1 MKRLIAA
8 VASAVMTLPFIN
20 ISSASALNFSM
31 GQSLNSESAV
41 LVSLDTDM
49 VLMEKNAD
57 KKQMPGPLVN
67 IMTAVVCLENCY
79 SIEDEV
85 TMDSEIY
92 SHLSDTEYPD
102 DLRYADIIDGDVLT
116 YTDML
121 YAMMLTSSVEA
132 AETIA
137 YNIGEKS
144 VSKFVEMMNATADK
158 IGLESTHFTNP
169 TGMYDE
175 NQYTTARDM
184 VKLTEYA
191 LKVPMFETIASTYTY
206 KPTVPNTENHKS
218 LDDWFWTHSNS
229 MMDPESTYYYLGTRG
244 LKTANLEKGGRN
256 IVTTVSKDGN
266 KYLAVLM
273 NSPITDE
280 DGNIYYGHLEDAVD
294 VFKWAYNHFSYQVVL
309 AESAELGE
317 LPVSIAEGNDYVL
330 AKPREELTL
339 LWPDSVDVSLISKDN
354 IKWYKNTLQAPIKK
368 NEPLGEVTLEYSG
381 EALATVELVAVS
393 DVERSVSKYNLFAIS
408 MFPKSSWFHKA
419 LVISLLLCGIYILMC
434 VYSYVVFKN
443 HSKPLKPIYAVPKV
457 EKKKKKKDEK

>member
-1 MKRLIAA
+1 MKKILS
-8 VASAVMTLPFIN
+8 VLSAVLMVLPFIS
-20 ISSASALNFSM
+20 ISDASALNFSM

-49 VLMEKNAD
+49 ILMEKNAD
-57 KKQMPGPLVN
+57 KRQMPGPLVN

-79 SIEDEV
+79 NIEKEV
-85 TMDSEIY
+85 TMDQSVY
-92 SHLSDTEYPD
+92 AHVSDTEYVD
-102 DLRYADIIDGDVLT
+102 DLRFADIIDGDVLT

-137 YNIGEKS
+137 YQVGDES
-144 VSKFVEMMNATADK
+144 VDKFVDMMNEKAEK

-169 TGMYDE
+169 TGMYDPD
-175 NQYTTARDM
+175 QYTTARDM

-191 LKVPMFETIASTYTY
+191 LTVPLFETIATTY
-206 KPTVPNTENHKS
+206 KYEPTVPNVENHKK
-218 LDDWFWTHSNS
+218 LDEWFWTHSNT
-229 MMDPESTYYYLGTRG
+229 MMDPESRYYYPGARG
-244 LKTANLEKGGRN
+244 IKTANLEKGGRN

-273 NSPITDE
+273 NSPINDE
-280 DGNIYYGHLEDAVD
+280 DGAVVYGHLEDAAD
-294 VFKWAYNHFSYQVVL
+294 IFNWAYSHFSYQVVL
-309 AESAELGE
+309 ADTAELGE

-330 AKPREELTL
+330 AKPRQEITL

-354 IKWYKNTLQAPIKK
+354 ITWYKNALQAPVKK
-368 NEPLGEVTLEYSG
+368 NEALGEVALEYSG
-381 EALATVELVAVS
+381 ETIATVELVAVS
-393 DVERSVSKYNLFAIS
+393 DVERSMSKYNLFAAS

-419 LVISLLLCGIYILMC
+419 LVISLVLCAIYILMC
-434 VYSYVVFKN
+434 IYSYVVFKN

-457 EKKKKKKDEK
+457 EKKKKKSEK

>member
-1 MKRLIAA
+1 MRRILAA
-8 VASAVMTLPFIN
+8 ISSIVMILPFIN
-20 ISSASALNFSM
+20 IPSASALNFSM

-49 VLMEKNAD
+49 ILMEKNAD

-67 IMTAVVCLENCY
+67 IMTAVVCLEKCY
-79 SIEDEV
+79 DIEDEV
-85 TMDSEIY
+85 TMDESVY
-92 SHLSDTEYPD
+92 NHLYDTEYYD
-102 DLRYADIIDGDVLT
+102 DLRFADIIEGDVLT

-121 YAMMLTSSVEA
+121 YAMLLTSSVEA

-137 YNIGEKS
+137 YQVGEKS
-144 VSKFVEMMNATADK
+144 IDKFVDMMNEKAEK

-169 TGMYDE
+169 TGMYDPD
-175 NQYTTARDM
+175 QYTTARDM

-191 LKVPMFETIASTYTY
+191 LKVPLFETIATTYTY
-206 KPTVPNTENHKS
+206 EPTVPNTENHKK
-218 LDDWFWTHSNS
+218 LDEWFWTHSNS
-229 MMDPESTYYYLGTRG
+229 MMDKESKYYYPGARG
-244 LKTANLEKGGRN
+244 IKTANLEKGGRN
-256 IVTTVSKDGN
+256 IITTVSKDGN

-273 NSPITDE
+273 NSPINDE
-280 DGNIYYGHLEDAVD
+280 DGNVFYGHLEDAVN
-294 VFKWAYNHFSYQVVL
+294 VFNWAYSHFSYQVVL
-309 AESAELGE
+309 ADTAELGE

-354 IKWYKNTLQAPIKK
+354 ITWYKNALQAPVKK

-381 EALATVELVAVS
+381 EPIATVELVAVS
-393 DVERSVSKYNLFAIS
+393 DVERSMSKYNMFAAS

-419 LVISLLLCGIYILMC
+419 LVISLMLCAIYILMC
-434 VYSYVVFKN
+434 VYSYVVFKK

-457 EKKKKKKDEK
+457 EKKKKKNDK